1 MIPKF
6 VKVFPVE
13 YRQALGRMSKEDIE
27 AVNRTTHSN

>member
-13 YRQALGRMSKEDIE
+13 YRQALGKMHKDDAEI
-27 AVNRTTHSN
+27 NRTKHSN